1 MIKLCIFDLDGTV
14 LNTLETIAYY
24 GNEALEKYGIE
35 PVAANTYKSFIGAG
49 IYNLIKNMLNYR
61 NVYSEE
67 MFDKVFNDYNKAYNG
82 NSAFRTEPYEGI
94 IELIDN
100 LRANG
105 IKTAIVSNK
114 PDYPTKC
121 IIKEIFGEGYFD
133 YAVGQREGIPI
144 KPDPY
149 SILEIMSFENLE
161 KDECI
166 YVGDSGSDM
175 KEGKNAG
182 IFSVGVLWGF
192 RDEKDLSDNGAD
204 LIIKEPAELYEFI
217 KNVNKNRNSIV

>member
-24 GNEALEKYGIE
+24 GNFTLEKHGIE
-35 PVAANTYKSFIGAG
+35 PVLTNTYKSFIGAG

-61 NVYSEE
+61 NAYSEE
-67 MFDKVFNDYNKAYNG
+67 LFDKVFNDYNKAYNS
-82 NSAFRTEPYEGI
+82 NSTYKTEPYEGI

-100 LRANG
+100 LKAKG

-121 IIKEIFGEGYFD
+121 VIKEIFGEGYFD
-133 YAVGQREGIPI
+133 YVIGQREGIPI

-149 SILEIMSFENLE
+149 SILEVMSSENVK

-166 YVGDSGSDM
+166 YIGDSGSDM
-175 KEGKNAG
+175 KAGKNAG

-192 RDEKDLSDNGAD
+192 RDEKDLVANGAD
-204 LIIKEPAELYEFI
+204 LIIKEPSELFEYI
-217 KNVNKNRNSIV
+217 KKQ